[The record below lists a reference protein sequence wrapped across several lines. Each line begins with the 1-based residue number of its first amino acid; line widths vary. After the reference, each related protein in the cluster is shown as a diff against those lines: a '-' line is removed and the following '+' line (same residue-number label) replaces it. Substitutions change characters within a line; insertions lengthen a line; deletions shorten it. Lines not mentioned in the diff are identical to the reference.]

1 MEIAR
6 LENRAEEVVT
16 LLTAMANAKRLMV
29 LCNLLDRE
37 LSVGELETRVSLSQS
52 ALSQHLAKLRALKL
66 VSARREGVSIYYSL
80 ASSEVRQVLSTLYGL
95 YCARG

>member
-6 LENRAEEVVT
+6 LEKKAEEVVT